1 MMEEEQSA
9 SKNKIHYNK
18 NDIIKKLNQNK
29 KYISG
34 NTTIIRWEDD
44 MNTNT
49 EMYIL
54 KNKFNNLPF
63 IGVVN
68 YEFKREGY
76 CINSYLNGDEY
87 FGYYINDLRNKQG
100 LYIYKPKSEIGNKI
114 LRQYYF
120 GLWENDYK
128 EGRGIYLWLNEIRD
142 NKNRNIINNKSYNPF
157 NNFEKANFYAY
168 IGLLKKNKFTK
179 GTLLKK
185 ENDNYFVFH
194 GSLQNL
200 KKNGKNCFYYSA
212 KLEQI
217 LYGTFKDDKFID
229 GFVGKY
235 DDNGQIK
242 EIIKYKNKTIINKDK
257 FLPNDNIEELS
268 QKLITFRNII
278 MSKDYFGILYKV
290 FKDAI
295 DFKNKNMNNI
305 DIFNSDLYIDLMDVE
320 ASYNQVSIFKDI
332 EKHIKE

>member
-1 MMEEEQSA
+1 MEEEQSS

-100 LYIYKPKSEIGNKI
+100 LYIYKPKFEIGNKI

-142 NKNRNIINNKSYNPF
+142 NRNRNIINNKSYNPF

-217 LYGTFKDDKFID
+217 LYGAFKDDKFID

-305 DIFNSDLYIDLMDVE
+305 DIFNSDLYIDLIDVE
-320 ASYNQVSIFKDI
+320 SSYNQVSIFKDI

>member
-1 MMEEEQSA
+1 MEEEQSS

-100 LYIYKPKSEIGNKI
+100 LYIYKPKFEIGNKI

-217 LYGTFKDDKFID
+217 LYGSFKDDKFID